1 MKLFM
6 FGVIFR
12 PFGVFVCV
20 LLRPQFL
27 KGEMPRHARGFASW
41 NSLPKLFVMCGVF
54 GSPSLQTHRA
64 QPEHN
69 GLLDAHQLDGD
80 LQLLSQRLSEGFTHL
95 TRKSTARRFP
105 TQNQHMREAL
115 DRHCACDVC
124 VCVCGRMEGPPVF
137 CFGGMPSMGCSRSK
151 TWSNAPTKSLRAFG
165 RFPATAGIW
174 SMPIPKDPVTTMSL
188 VTSGSTKNHRLNEGP
203 WFLSTRG
210 NCLGSTGP

>member
-124 VCVCGRMEGPPVF
+124 VCVEEWRAPRCSVLGACRLWDAAGPRLGPTPQPKASGPL
-137 CFGGMPSMGCSRSK
+137 GGFQP
-151 TWSNAPTKSLRAFG
+151 LRA
-165 RFPATAGIW
+165 
-174 SMPIPKDPVTTMSL
+174 
-188 VTSGSTKNHRLNEGP
+188 SGP
-203 WFLSTRG
+203 CLSQKIQLPR
-210 NCLGSTGP
+210 CRW